1 MSELQHFNWNHDPKS
16 GQFTY
21 GDGDR
26 DGVINDHLNQRE
38 RRRLQRQAIRSEKK
52 DERWAKRN
60 YDRLYKKAYKPVN
73 KDMKRYVKKELNKTY
88 GYQLSRG
95 EISRSFMNEYNRKLA
110 ELMNE
115 EVANLPSAPSGRAV
129 QFVAKRGDLGVYMA
143 LADPEYDMSQVEK
156 GIYDTGRV
164 AYRKNQIDMV

>member
-1 MSELQHFNWNHDPKS
+1 MSELCHFNWNHDPKS

-26 DGVINDHLNQRE
+26 DGILNDHVNQRE
-38 RRRLQRQAIRSEKK
+38 RRKLQRQAIRAEKK

-60 YDRLYKKAYKPVN
+60 YDRLYKKAYKPVRR
-73 KDMKRYVKKELNKTY
+73 DMKRYVKKELNKTY
-88 GYQLSRG
+88 SSQLSRG
-95 EISRSFMNEYNRKLA
+95 EVSRSFMNDYNKMLA

-115 EVANLPSAPSGRAV
+115 RVSNLPTAPSGRAV
-129 QFVAKRGDLGVYMA
+129 QFVAKRGDLGVYMV
-143 LADPEYDMSQVEK
+143 LADQDYDMSQVEK
-156 GIYDTGRV
+156 GIYDNGRV

>member
-1 MSELQHFNWNHDPKS
+1 MSELRHFNWNHDPKN

-26 DGVINDHLNQRE
+26 DGIVDDHKNQWQLRKE
-38 RRRLQRQAIRSEKK
+38 RRRAERLERK

-60 YDRLYKKAYKPVN
+60 YDRLYKKAYRPV
-73 KDMKRYVKKELNKTY
+73 KREMKKYVKKELNKNY
-88 GYQLSRG
+88 GSQLKSG
-95 EISRSFMNEYNRKLA
+95 VISRSFMNDYNRKLA

-115 EVANLPSAPSGRAV
+115 NVDKLPNAPSGRAV
-129 QFVAKRGDLGVYMA
+129 KFVAMRGDLGVYMA
-143 LADPEYDMSQVEK
+143 LADQNYDMSQVSK
-156 GIYDTGRV
+156 GVYDTGRV